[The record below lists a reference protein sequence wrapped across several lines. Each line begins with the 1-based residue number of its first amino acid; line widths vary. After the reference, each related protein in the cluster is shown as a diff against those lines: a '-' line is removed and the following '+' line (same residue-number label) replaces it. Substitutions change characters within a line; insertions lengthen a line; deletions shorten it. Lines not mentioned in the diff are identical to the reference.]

1 MRAVNSLIGTGVAGT
16 ASFNTNPVW
25 ATDLVRA
32 SFQILV
38 SSGSCVGTFVIQ
50 GSNDQSTGVPAN
62 QFTPT
67 NWVTIGSTASVVC
80 STTAASKAFLIP
92 STELSYEY
100 IKIRFTDG
108 SAASAIGVVQIRMKG
123 MAL

>member
-1 MRAVNSLIGTGVAGT
+1 MRAVNNLIGTGTAGT
-16 ASFNTNPVW
+16 ASFSTNPVW
-25 ATDLVRA
+25 AMDLIRA

-50 GSNDQSTGVPAN
+50 ASNDQAVGVPAA

-67 NWVTIGSTASVVC
+67 NWVTVGSTASVVC
-80 STTAASKAFLIP
+80 STTASSKVFLLP
-92 STELSYEY
+92 STEFAYEY
-100 IKIRFTDG
+100 LRIRYTDG
-108 SAASAIGVVQIRMKG
+108 SGAAALGVVQIRMKG